1 MFDQTGA
8 KSVKMF
14 AAKCAAILAVGLT
27 TIASIAPAFTQTN
40 GECISAA
47 RAAAVREC
55 NREGGKYPN
64 PTYGATF
71 EIMCTAPAWPSMA
84 RRNG

>member
-40 GECISAA
+40 GERISAA
-47 RAAAVREC
+47 RAAAIREC

-71 EIMCTAPAWPSMA
+71 EINVYRACMA
-84 RRNG
+84 QHGQKE